1 MQVGERISRF
11 LREILAK
18 SGAVVNLGHF
28 LRVSM
33 PSPKRWCCTVSKR
46 KHKQNKK
53 SDRVNRYNQARWML
67 WAFQLVEVL
76 LEIGK
81 AVAELL

>member
-1 MQVGERISRF
+1 
-11 LREILAK
+11 
-18 SGAVVNLGHF
+18 
-28 LRVSM
+28 
-33 PSPKRWCCTVSKR
+33 VSKR